1 MAAQPRLN
9 SPTRGTAGSSR
20 DAASVAWNAVT
31 MERSGDATRWFDDL
45 HGVGLTTERSA
56 MSLTKS
62 PASNFGS
69 GSSLRAIITMGAA
82 ALIGTV
88 VGGVSVLG
96 VVVAVTPPPSNE
108 IRSDAPGGETATPPV
123 QAVTPPPQTAPVA
136 QSQSAPPVEGPRTVW
151 PDALSARANHNAETA
166 TETAAPQQA
175 SPPANDRAAM
185 NQNDGSGRDPSPA
198 NSSAVTSRDSLPIQI
213 SPNAAPAK
221 KRVVV
226 SPPGQSTERTVDEA
240 PAGNAPAGNAR
251 SETRNSQSQ
260 LARRPQRSPDSADQ
274 SGDGQAAAV
283 SPPQQRRV
291 IILPGPDRA
300 ASDDS
305 GHRGGGLFD
314 FFGQNHSDGDHWN
327 QDHWNNDWHD

>member
-1 MAAQPRLN
+1 
-9 SPTRGTAGSSR
+9 
-20 DAASVAWNAVT
+20 
-31 MERSGDATRWFDDL
+31 
-45 HGVGLTTERSA
+45 

-69 GSSLRAIITMGAA
+69 GSSLRAIMTMGAA

-108 IRSDAPGGETATPPV
+108 IRSDAPGGGMATPPA
-123 QAVTPPPQTAPVA
+123 QAVTPPQTAPAA

-221 KRVVV
+221 KHVVA

-240 PAGNAPAGNAR
+240 PAGNAPTGNAR

-274 SGDGQAAAV
+274 PGDGQAAAA
-283 SPPQQRRV
+283 SPPPQRRV
-291 IILPGPDRA
+291 IVLPSPDRA
-300 ASDDS
+300 ASDEPAHW
-305 GHRGGGLFD
+305 GGGGGLFD
-314 FFGQNHSDGDHWN
+314 FFGPNHSDGDRWN
-327 QDHWNNDWHD
+327 QDHWNNGWHD